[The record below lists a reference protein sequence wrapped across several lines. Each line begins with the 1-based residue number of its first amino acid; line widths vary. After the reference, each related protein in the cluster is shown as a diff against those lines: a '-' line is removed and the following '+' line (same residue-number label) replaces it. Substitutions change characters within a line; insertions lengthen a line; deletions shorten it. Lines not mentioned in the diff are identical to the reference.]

1 MGLYLPIPMDYLIM
15 LFPNDWDI
23 SRGTHLD
30 GCYWLLFATSTTT
43 SPLHQHKCW
52 LGEITP
58 KITYGYGSIPINTI
72 LVGWTSIYQLFWCSP
87 GVQGFDTLPYVCDLC
102 HNSARSSW
110 NDGCDTH
117 YFKFGE
123 GHRASVNLL
132 ANFSRL
138 HMPWSK
144 VFQMLNMNTYTYIYY
159 LAILPTGDIIINSGH
174 VCTLHIFELFDM
186 NQQIQKRRPKIAR
199 GGAWEVAVALL
210 AEARQ
215 TPGRWW
221 SVTLPMTSP
230 KMMVST
236 C

>member
-1 MGLYLPIPMDYLIM
+1 LCLLLCCVYVVLCWFFTSLVYVRLLASDLVPIDEALWVYL
-15 LFPNDWDI
+15 
-23 SRGTHLD
+23 
-30 GCYWLLFATSTTT
+30 
-43 SPLHQHKCW
+43 
-52 LGEITP
+52 
-58 KITYGYGSIPINTI
+58 TYGYGSIPINTI

-144 VFQMLNMNTYTYIYY
+144 VFQMLNMNTYTYIY
-159 LAILPTGDIIINSGH
+159 ILSSHPTNWWYYHQQWSCLHFAHLWIIWYESTDPKTEAQN
-174 VCTLHIFELFDM
+174 CP
-186 NQQIQKRRPKIAR
+186 RRCLGSSR
-199 GGAWEVAVALL
+199 CLVGGGSSDSWKMVICDVAHDLT
-210 AEARQ
+210 Q
-215 TPGRWW
+215 NDG
-221 SVTLPMTSP
+221 
-230 KMMVST
+230 
-236 C
+236 